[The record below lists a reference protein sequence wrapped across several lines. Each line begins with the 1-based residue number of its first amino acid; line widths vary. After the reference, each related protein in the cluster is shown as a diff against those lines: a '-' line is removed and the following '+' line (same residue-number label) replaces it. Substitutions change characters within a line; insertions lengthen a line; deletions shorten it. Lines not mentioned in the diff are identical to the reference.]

1 MEKDLFGVCPF
12 VTAQKLLSGKWTMLI
27 FHELSIRTL
36 RFNELQRSLPDLTQS
51 TLSKQLRMMEDNGLV
66 IRTVYAQIP
75 PKVEYSLSE
84 LGRDFRPVLASLEVW
99 GNHYIDFINQKNKD
113 NKETLVAEEADLL

>member
-51 TLSKQLRMMEDNGLV
+51 TLSKTASDD
-66 IRTVYAQIP
+66 
-75 PKVEYSLSE
+75 
-84 LGRDFRPVLASLEVW
+84 GR
-99 GNHYIDFINQKNKD
+99 
-113 NKETLVAEEADLL
+113 